1 MVDKTHSTE
10 SKLRESVIEHLFL
23 GELTRTLW
31 CQGKRDIE
39 ILRSEVDNSGYDV
52 VVGCNGI
59 MRYIQL
65 KSSYAGAKTSR
76 IGVNLRLKNKPD
88 GCVIWL
94 WFNEKTMDFEKL
106 LWFGGTP
113 GKTMPDLGNKIA
125 RHSKGDQSG
134 HKAERPNQR
143 VINKGRFA
151 TFTSMEEVA
160 KELFG

>member
-1 MVDKTHSTE
+1 MTDETHSTE

-23 GELTRTLW
+23 GELSRTLW

-76 IGVNLRLKNKPD
+76 IGVNLRLTHKPD

-106 LWFGGTP
+106 LWFGGSS
-113 GKTMPDLGNKIA
+113 GKTIPDLGNTLV
-125 RHSKGDQSG
+125 RHTKGDQTG
-134 HKAERPNQR
+134 HKAQRPNLR
-143 VINKGRFA
+143 VINKGRFSV
-151 TFTSMEEVA
+151 FTSMEEIA
-160 KELFG
+160 QELFG

>member
-1 MVDKTHSTE
+1 MTDKTHSTE

-39 ILRSEVDNSGYDV
+39 ILRSDVDNSCYDV

-65 KSSYAGAKTSR
+65 KSSYAGAKTSK

-94 WFNEKTMDFEKL
+94 WFNET
-106 LWFGGTP
+106 
-113 GKTMPDLGNKIA
+113 TMPDLGDKTA
-125 RHSKGDQSG
+125 RYSKGNQTG
-134 HKAERPNQR
+134 YKAERPNQR
-143 VINKGRFA
+143 IINMERFS
-151 TFTSMEEVA
+151 TSTSMDEVA
-160 KELFG
+160 KEFFG